1 MEFRETFGF
10 PTALFWESSPVG
22 LLELLTHSAP
32 ESLALES
39 WRASLGGGDEREG
52 GLLDGWMGTTAAK
65 KATLNMT
72 RGDID
77 DGDLMALSEDARYRN
92 EVLDDDYDFM

>member
-1 MEFRETFGF
+1 MLSSCLVDG
-10 PTALFWESSPVG
+10 ALNGRWVVA
-22 LLELLTHSAP
+22 LSARGG
-32 ESLALES
+32 
-39 WRASLGGGDEREG
+39 RAGA
-52 GLLDGWMGTTAAK
+52 WVVTTAAK

-77 DGDLMALSEDARYRN
+77 DGDLMALTEDARYRN